1 MAPSRFTFFAFLAV
15 TRKVIGSP
23 ALTVMIGCFC
33 PGILYRLSW
42 FARMSMTRPAGSR
55 LCPRAQM
62 PKSPASIRARPAS
75 CRPHWN
81 NEPIGEAQRP
91 HVQVARAAEL
101 PAIIACGFQS
111 IDKVVVQPEF
121 ELLCIY
127 RRQRITD
134 QVPSEKLLVPRHE
147 LRPAHLVLQKRKLA
161 QLVSGLNP
169 VAASSF

>member
-1 MAPSRFTFFAFLAV
+1 RQHTRKACPTFSVHARAPSGT
-15 TRKVIGSP
+15 S
-23 ALTVMIGCFC
+23 
-33 PGILYRLSW
+33 
-42 FARMSMTRPAGSR
+42 RPPPPS
-55 LCPRAQM
+55 
-62 PKSPASIRARPAS
+62 KKPASSFASSRAS
-75 CRPHWN
+75 CRPRWD
-81 NEPIGEAQRP
+81 NEPLGEAQRS

-147 LRPAHLVLQKRKLA
+147 LRRRI
-161 QLVSGLNP
+161 SFCRNGSWLNL
-169 VAASSF
+169 